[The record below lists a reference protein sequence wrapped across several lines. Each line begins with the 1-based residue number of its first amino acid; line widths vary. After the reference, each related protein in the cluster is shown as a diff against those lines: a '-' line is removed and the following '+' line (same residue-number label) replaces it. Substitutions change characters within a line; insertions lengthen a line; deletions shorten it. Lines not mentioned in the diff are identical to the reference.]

1 MNDKIMKIIEIFEEF
16 LDDKNIKIPN
26 KERDNDGETTNI
38 YGDDYYT
45 LEETIKHILYED
57 NVDNTAKYLY
67 DNYNES
73 AILQAYLIGEAEMML
88 ETYDEKDEE
97 FIEKHKEDLGKYL
110 FEEENLF
117 DTEYLLESKD
127 DYLKEKG
134 LK

>member
-1 MNDKIMKIIEIFEEF
+1 MNNAIMEIIEVFEEF

-26 KERDNDGETTNI
+26 KEKDDNNGTATI

-45 LEETIKHILYED
+45 LEEAIKHILYEN

-73 AILQAYLIGEAEMML
+73 AILQAYLIGEAERIL
-88 ETYDEKDEE
+88 ENYDNKDEK
-97 FIEKHKEDLGKYL
+97 FTQKHKENLAKYL
-110 FEEENLF
+110 FN
-117 DTEYLLESKD
+117 D
-127 DYLKEKG
+127 DYLFKTEDLLEAKDEYLKELE